1 MRIGESREEVPDVL
15 GGEGGVELE
24 GGCSGA
30 DIIDLRVGPC
40 LMHVPRGEDEAL
52 PGADVE
58 LVLGGPLLLLVHSGV
73 EGLKAVKNGPQLRE
87 HHQPPLL
94 SPRELGADRHFVVG
108 VGVGHSPPVGQGEPH
123 FEGIPSLEPV
133 HMRPIQEIGGLPVLL
148 NRPFDGQGL
157 LILHVP
163 HVGPAD
169 PPPRGHVV
177 GPALGR
183 AGGRIPS
190 GVPQG
195 GPSSA
200 RILGLHL
207 PGGPLLREILTHEPH
222 HRVVLHAV
230 IHHKRLPPP
239 HQLHELVIGDIGE
252 PGNLRFW
259 LKFRGWGRL
268 EALQRLEELLR
279 GDLGKRVDPRHGG
292 GKQGKRAP
300 HGEGPSNDT

>member
-239 HQLHELVIGDIGE
+239 DKPVEVSLLQVGVPRDLGLGDELA
-252 PGNLRFW
+252 
-259 LKFRGWGRL
+259 RL
-268 EALQRLEELLR
+268 GGHEALEGREKLSLGYLLEGAR
-279 GDLGKRVDPRHGG
+279 
-292 GKQGKRAP
+292 
-300 HGEGPSNDT
+300 GEGPHDAQGQPHGGPGWHANK